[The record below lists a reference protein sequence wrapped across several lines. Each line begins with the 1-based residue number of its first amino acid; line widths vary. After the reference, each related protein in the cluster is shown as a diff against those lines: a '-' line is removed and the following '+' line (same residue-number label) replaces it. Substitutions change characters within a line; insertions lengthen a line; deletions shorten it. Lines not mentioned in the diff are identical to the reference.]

1 MAKWPLRSVALSTC
15 IIIALGSNI
24 ADTSTH
30 HSYDPPSFFSPI
42 PFVVPRGGAG
52 AKKSTDHQVFEI
64 LARTV
69 QGKLGDATDRE
80 EITKALSRLASSQSA
95 FKGLDGAA
103 HEAYQRTHAGDDID
117 TSVGGRAQRS
127 AARLGATSE
136 ALLACELVE
145 IIQSP
150 ELIDDESLGN
160 RKVLLN
166 ISSTTNSSIPLVGS
180 KSHMSMLVLYE
191 ESYDGGSGLEH
202 GSLFPQQSRKSPRG
216 RLLVVLGDSLSSD
229 LVRTIK
235 LLDQKPQRVKLSS
248 GLVTDEIVSVQSSL
262 YKTAGYVLYVLEPLL
277 RTYNTTAVHF
287 VGQSLAGGV
296 ASLAATILDGS
307 LPLPKSALSKKK
319 QGSESANNR
328 SALND
333 DPNPTTS
340 TLVDKAEDT
349 LLNSTE
355 TCNQTTTALAPIN
368 GLGRARSSAL
378 SLGGP
383 PCLSSNVVA
392 AFCTSFMYGDDIVC
406 RTTSESI
413 QRLCE
418 RLDKNI
424 NGGVV
429 GRNMGWMT
437 DTLSLTM
444 SNLKSHAHGSEGE
457 EIKLAIP
464 GQAYL
469 IRPRRLGGICSIH
482 EVGTL
487 KKGGREALRAG
498 LLWQLNDILVSKSMW
513 KHHHLD
519 SYINGLDRVQLRGI
533 GENSAGEMF

>member
-1 MAKWPLRSVALSTC
+1 MVENRA
-15 IIIALGSNI
+15 
-24 ADTSTH
+24 
-30 HSYDPPSFFSPI
+30 YPSDHLTQVSLC
-42 PFVVPRGGAG
+42 PFGVPRGGSSK
-52 AKKSTDHQVFEI
+52 KKSSDHKIFGV
-64 LARTV
+64 LARAV
-69 QGKLGDATDRE
+69 EGRLGETTDRND
-80 EITKALSRLASSQSA
+80 ISKALSRLASSQST

-136 ALLACELVE
+136 GLLACELVE
-145 IIQSP
+145 MLQSP
-150 ELIDDESLGN
+150 EVVESESLGN

-166 ISSTTNSSIPLVGS
+166 ITSSTNSSVPLVGTKTHLS
-180 KSHMSMLVLYE
+180 VLVLYE

-202 GSLFPQQSRKSPRG
+202 GSLLSQKSRKSPPG
-216 RLLVVLGDSLSSD
+216 RLLVVLGDSVSCD
-229 LVRTIK
+229 LVKTIK

-248 GLVTDEIVSVQSSL
+248 GLVTDEVVSVQTSL
-262 YKTAGYVLYVLEPLL
+262 YKTAGSLLYTLEPLL
-277 RTYNTTAVHF
+277 RIHNTTAVHF

-296 ASLAATILDGS
+296 ASLAAAILDGS
-307 LPLPKSALSKKK
+307 LPMPKSASSKKK
-319 QGSESANNR
+319 QGKGSAKKLQD
-328 SALND
+328 SND
-333 DPNPTTS
+333 EPSPTATRIP
-340 TLVDKAEDT
+340 DGGEDDQRDNT
-349 LLNSTE
+349 ARGTNE
-355 TCNQTTTALAPIN
+355 TVVPLEPLN

-392 AFCTSFMYGDDIVC
+392 AFCTSFMYGDDIIC
-406 RTTSESI
+406 RTTTESI

-424 NGGVV
+424 NGGMV
-429 GRNMGWMT
+429 GRNMGWVT

-444 SNLKSHAHGSEGE
+444 SNLKTHAHGSEGE

-469 IRPRRLGGICSIH
+469 LRPRRLGGICSIH

-513 KHHHLD
+513 KHHQLD
-519 SYINGLDRVQLRGI
+519 SYIHGLDRVQLRGI
-533 GENSAGEMF
+533 GDDEI